1 MPEPGKAQPTLPVG
15 PYIVKGHEVR
25 VSAMQFSVGEDGGLK
40 GNIELQVRLDMT
52 TYWFL
57 IALAHLATCEKGGR
71 KLESAWPIG
80 DQKRIQRLLEVEFTS
95 GMQAAAAA
103 AFAIDAFYASVKD
116 YITVPAATQTAWRQG
131 GTARHRIITQTLCR
145 GFKMDNTAAKSLAAA
160 LEERFVFR
168 DLTVHPSGKW
178 QNSIRHPRLNVPMEW
193 RFVTF
198 RFERVK
204 PLVGV
209 ALSIVGQI
217 IRHPKRKNQA
227 LVEYCD
233 RSRERIDALV
243 SKWERRYGTLFVRK
257 SDAPADPS
265 RGTPPA
271 NKVPAKRSSRMKR
284 PSPNRLARPARARR
298 G

>member
-1 MPEPGKAQPTLPVG
+1 MPELGKAQPTLPVG
-15 PYIVKGHEVR
+15 PYIVKGHDVR
-25 VSAMQFSVGEDGGLK
+25 VSGMQFSVGEDGSLK

-52 TYWFL
+52 VYWFL
-57 IALAHLATCEKGGR
+57 IALAHLVACEKNMR
-71 KLESAWPIG
+71 ALETAWPIG
-80 DQKRIQRLLEVEFTS
+80 DQKRIQRLLEAEFTS

-116 YITVPAATQTAWRQG
+116 YITVPPATQTAWEKG

-145 GFKMDNTAAKSLAAA
+145 GFKMDNTSARSLAAA
-160 LEERFVFR
+160 LKERFWFR

-178 QNSIRHPRLNVPMEW
+178 QNSIPHPRFNVSMEW

-198 RFERVK
+198 RFEQVK

-209 ALSIVGQI
+209 ALSIVGQL

-227 LVEYCD
+227 LGEYCD
-233 RSRERIDALV
+233 LSRKRIDALV
-243 SKWERRYGTLFVRK
+243 SKWERRYGTLFARK
-257 SDAPADPS
+257 SDAPANPS

-271 NKVPAKRSSRMKR
+271 NKVRAMRSSRMKR
-284 PSPNRLARPARARR
+284 PSPNRSTRTAQARR
-298 G
+298 